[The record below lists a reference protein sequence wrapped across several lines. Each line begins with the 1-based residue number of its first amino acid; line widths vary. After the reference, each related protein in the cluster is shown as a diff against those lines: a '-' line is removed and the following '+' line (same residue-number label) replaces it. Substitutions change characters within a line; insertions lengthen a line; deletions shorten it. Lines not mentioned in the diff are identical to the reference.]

1 MKKTFC
7 HQAAAALLA
16 LLTMSVGAAAQVQA
30 DSISPTDTLR
40 QWVVANIETGVPIRD
55 VLVYTDDGQ
64 EAHTAWDGTFAMCE
78 SFATATF
85 VHSKFE
91 RRVMYGGEAEGD
103 TIWLIPSEGALNEVI
118 IYGQRRD
125 KSKQMNLLMSPV
137 EAQLAQG
144 APQGFN
150 PLGLLALAYD
160 AIWGKKA
167 RNRKAMKEQKRK
179 MILDNY

>member
-16 LLTMSVGAAAQVQA
+16 LLTVSVGAAAQATA
-30 DSISPTDTLR
+30 DSLSAADSLR

-64 EAHTAWDGTFAMCE
+64 EAHTIWDGTFAMRE
-78 SFATATF
+78 SYAAATF
-85 VHSKFE
+85 VHPKFE

-137 EAQLAQG
+137 DAQLAQG

-150 PLGLLALAYD
+150 PLGLFALAYD

-167 RNRKAMKEQKRK
+167 RHRKAMKEQKRK